1 MEHYNGETVSQCITM
16 LLSMLDEAYGQG
28 MHWRGQTPDW
38 YVAAAAVALDIP
50 DEDSRTANYI
60 VEWLKSNQK

>member
-1 MEHYNGETVSQCITM
+1 M
-16 LLSMLDEAYGQG
+16 LLSLLDEAYGQG

-38 YVAAAAVALDIP
+38 YVAAAAVACDIP